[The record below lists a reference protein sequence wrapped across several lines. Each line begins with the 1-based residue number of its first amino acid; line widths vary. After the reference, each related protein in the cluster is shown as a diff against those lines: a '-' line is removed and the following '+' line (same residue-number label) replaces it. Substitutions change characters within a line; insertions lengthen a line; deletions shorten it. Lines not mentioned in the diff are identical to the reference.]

1 MIQLGV
7 SLYPEQETLKDVEAY
22 LAMAS
27 AYGFTKVFTSMFSVK
42 GTREEVVGY
51 FKEFTKIAHKYNMK
65 VSGDCNSEFFERMG
79 GICPRLRTWA
89 LTLSAWISASTIS
102 VMPC

>member
-65 VSGDCNSEFFERMG
+65 LSGDGNSEFFERMG
-79 GICPRLRTWA
+79 A
-89 LTLSAWISASTIS
+89 E
-102 VMPC
+102 